1 MFASSVE
8 RSILGNAKVANPS
21 TKARIR
27 TLSPFV
33 SMSPRPTPPSES
45 HALVFPALRCRRKSP
60 GTAEHLPSA
69 PGAAD
74 RKDQNLRGIS
84 REPPSHR
91 SYGGMAAFPFDERA
105 GYSRGSQQADQRP
118 LLAGVRR
125 RSARSSWRTGAL
137 RAIALGGGGIF
148 TRRRDADVGEFW
160 RAKLGKA
167 GKGPTVQVTTNQL
180 STPGG
185 RSAQRWSGDG
195 PLTASHST
203 GNWNQ
208 IRPFTIAAVTRF
220 VARSGLPLQPD
231 ALDRVC
237 VRTR

>member
-8 RSILGNAKVANPS
+8 RSILGNAKS
-21 TKARIR
+21 RTQARIR

-125 RSARSSWRTGAL
+125 RSARSSRRTGAL

-167 GKGPTVQVTTNQL
+167 GRGRQQVTTNQL

-195 PLTASHST
+195 PLTAPPST

-208 IRPFTIAAVTRF
+208 IRPFTIAAATRF
-220 VARSGLPLQPD
+220 VARSDLPLQPD

>member
-1 MFASSVE
+1 MEAW
-8 RSILGNAKVANPS
+8 P
-21 TKARIR
+21 
-27 TLSPFV
+27 PF
-33 SMSPRPTPPSES
+33 R
-45 HALVFPALRCRRKSP
+45 L
-60 GTAEHLPSA
+60 
-69 PGAAD
+69 
-74 RKDQNLRGIS
+74 
-84 REPPSHR
+84 
-91 SYGGMAAFPFDERA
+91 DERA
-105 GYSRGSQQADQRP
+105 GDSRGSQQADQRP
-118 LLAGVRR
+118 LLAGV
-125 RSARSSWRTGAL
+125 TVGV
-137 RAIALGGGGIF
+137 ALGRLGGPLPCEQLHVGRGGIF

-195 PLTASHST
+195 PLTAPPST

-208 IRPFTIAAVTRF
+208 IRRFTIAAATRF

-231 ALDRVC
+231 ELDSVC